1 MDQPLASDGLL
12 AQVFAWAQRWQ
23 ADLARQWH
31 AVAIDPLESGQAA
44 VWWQTVAGPEGT
56 DVRQALL
63 ALATLLALALVAQA
77 VLARLLRRPRRAL
90 YTHAQRLA
98 DTPAAGQGA
107 LALWR
112 LPYALA
118 SGVLHALP
126 WLAALLVLSILQ
138 AQIGWLA
145 TATVDRL
152 AYPAAQAWLLA
163 AAGLV
168 LANLAL
174 APRHAEVRL
183 LPVSNASA
191 LTLYRSL
198 TGILVLMA
206 VGLGVAGVI
215 AALGAPANLV
225 TLCTKVVG
233 LIVHLW
239 LIVLVW
245 QTRPT
250 VRAWLTTGSKTDG
263 QWGQWRLWLVQIWP
277 GLATLLI
284 ALFWLTWTFSVTDG
298 LARAANVAG
307 RTALV
312 LLMARILW
320 IAIAGLLERWQAQLD
335 PVLAAVPVDHLQ
347 RYQRLL
353 RGFVLVGIIAATF
366 LGLLYAWGVP
376 VGHALRPGSLG
387 GRLLSAII
395 TIALAIVVAIVAWEG
410 LTLALQS
417 RVRHWTQV
425 GDTQRAARLR
435 TLVPIIRLLL
445 LVAIGLVVL
454 LTALS
459 QLGVNTTPLL
469 ASASIFGLA
478 IGFGSQKLV
487 QDFMTGLFLLLE
499 NSMQVGDQV
508 NLGGVSGTVEGLSL
522 RTVRLRAGDGS
533 LFLVPYSAVTTVN
546 NFNRGLGLAVIRL
559 TLPTEIDPAPLLAV
573 LAEVGQGL
581 REDPHWKD
589 LTLGELSIL
598 GIEQVNGSIATVTA
612 QIRTTDGGRATV
624 QRELMQRVLAAC
636 RERGIALASTLAK

>member
-1 MDQPLASDGLL
+1 MADPLASDGLL

-23 ADLARQWH
+23 VDLTRQWH

-44 VWWQTVAGPEGT
+44 VWWQMLGGPAAA
-56 DVRQALL
+56 DIHQALL
-63 ALATLLALALVAQA
+63 GLAILLALALVAQA
-77 VLARLLRRPRRAL
+77 ALTRLLLRPRLAL
-90 YTHAQRLA
+90 YTHALRLA
-98 DTPAAGQGA
+98 ETPAAGQGA

-126 WLAALLVLSILQ
+126 WLAALVVLSILQ
-138 AQIGWLA
+138 AQVAWLA
-145 TATVDRL
+145 TAMVDRL

-183 LPVSNASA
+183 LSVSNATA

-206 VGLGVAGVI
+206 VGLGVAGI
-215 AALGAPANLV
+215 IDALGAPANLV
-225 TLCTKVVG
+225 TLCSKVVG
-233 LIVHLW
+233 LVVHLW

-245 QTRPT
+245 KTRPH
-250 VRAWLTTGSKTDG
+250 VRAWLSGGSRTEG
-263 QWGQWRLWLVQIWP
+263 RWAQWRLWLAQIWP

-298 LARAANVAG
+298 LIRAANVAG

-312 LLMARILW
+312 LLLARVLW

-335 PVLAAVPVDHLQ
+335 PVLAAIPVDHLQ

-353 RGFVLVGIIAATF
+353 RSFVLIGIIAATF

-376 VGHALRPGSLG
+376 VADALHPGSLG
-387 GRLLSAII
+387 RRLLSAVI
-395 TIALAIVVAIVAWEG
+395 TIALAIVAAIVAWEG
-410 LTLALQS
+410 LSLALQS
-417 RVRHWTQV
+417 RVRRWALA

-445 LVAIGLVVL
+445 LVGIGLVVL

-508 NLGGVSGTVEGLSL
+508 NLAGVSGTVEGLSL
-522 RTVRLRAGDGS
+522 RTVRLRAADGS

-559 TLPTEIDPAPLLAV
+559 ALPTDTDPAPLLAV
-573 LAEVGQGL
+573 LAEVGQDL
-581 REDPHWKD
+581 REDPQWQE
-589 LTLGELSIL
+589 LTLGELTIL
-598 GIEQVNGSIATVTA
+598 GIEQVNGAIATITA
-612 QIRTTDGGRATV
+612 QIRTTDGGRAAV
-624 QRELMQRVLAAC
+624 QR
-636 RERGIALASTLAK
+636 

>member
-1 MDQPLASDGLL
+1 MADPLASDGLL

-44 VWWQTVAGPEGT
+44 VWWQTITGPGAGE
-56 DVRQALL
+56 VRQALL

-77 VLARLLRRPRRAL
+77 LLVRLLRRPRHIL
-90 YTHAQRLA
+90 YSHAQRLA
-98 DTPAAGQGA
+98 ETPAAGQGA
-107 LALWR
+107 LAFWR

-126 WLAALLVLSILQ
+126 WLAALVVLSVLQ
-138 AQIGWLA
+138 AQVAWLA
-145 TATVDRL
+145 TAMVDRL

-183 LPVSNASA
+183 LPLGDASA
-191 LTLYRSL
+191 LTLNRAL

-206 VGLGVAGVI
+206 VGLGVAGLIDV
-215 AALGAPANLV
+215 LGAPANLV

-233 LIVHLW
+233 LLVHLW
-239 LIVLVW
+239 LIALVW
-245 QTRPT
+245 QMRPNM
-250 VRAWLTTGSKTDG
+250 RAWLTGGARQDG
-263 QWGQWRLWLVQIWP
+263 RWTQWRLWLAQIWP
-277 GLATLLI
+277 GLATLLLV
-284 ALFWLTWTFSVTDG
+284 LFWLTWTFSATDG
-298 LARAANVAG
+298 LVRAANVAG

-312 LLMARILW
+312 LLLARMLW
-320 IAIAGLLERWQAQLD
+320 IAIAGLLERWEAQLD
-335 PVLAAVPVDHLQ
+335 PVLAAIPAQHLH
-347 RYQRLL
+347 RYRRLL
-353 RGFVLVGIIAATF
+353 RGFILSGIIAAT
-366 LGLLYAWGVP
+366 LVGMLYAWGLP
-376 VGHALRPGSLG
+376 VAEALRPGSLG
-387 GRLLSAII
+387 GRLFSAVI
-395 TIALAIVVAIVAWEG
+395 TIALAIVAAIVAWEG
-410 LTLALQS
+410 LSLALQS
-417 RVRHWTQV
+417 RVRRWTLA

-435 TLVPIIRLLL
+435 TLVPIIRILLL
-445 LVAIGLVVL
+445 LAIGLVVL

-508 NLGGVSGTVEGLSL
+508 NLAGVSGTVEGLSL

-559 TLPTEIDPAPLLAV
+559 ALPTDTDPAPLLAV
-573 LAEVGQGL
+573 LAEIGQDL
-581 REDPHWKD
+581 REDPKWKE
-589 LTLGELSIL
+589 LTLGELTIL
-598 GIEQVNGSIATVTA
+598 GVEQVNGAIATITA
-612 QIRTTDGGRATV
+612 QIRTTDGGRAAV
-624 QRELMQRVLAAC
+624 QRELMQRALAAC